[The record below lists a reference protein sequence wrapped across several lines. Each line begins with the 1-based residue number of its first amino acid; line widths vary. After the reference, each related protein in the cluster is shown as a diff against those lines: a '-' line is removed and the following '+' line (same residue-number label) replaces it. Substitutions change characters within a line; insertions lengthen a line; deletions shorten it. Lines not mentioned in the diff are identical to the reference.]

1 MNGLLLAVLL
11 PLHFTAP
18 ADTLGMDA
26 AGRPPLSSVHEYV
39 FQQLDANDKTTVIPG
54 YADSVGS
61 AILTPHAPGTRE
73 TVWLA
78 PGANRSPVTIYV
90 LSLDASGKL
99 IARSNGS
106 VLAPRSVPWATRS
119 AAWTALNVPI
129 VEQAPERCGEAALA
143 MVLRYYGAAPTAL
156 REVDGVFNPAVAG
169 SRIDDLADAARRAG
183 YDATVA
189 ALTPDSLIELLSD
202 GVPPI
207 LLYRDGSGPAA
218 PGRFGVVTE
227 WDASQASFTLNDGT
241 ARRRVTRRDDLVKQW
256 TLAGSLALIVRER
269 AR

>member
-1 MNGLLLAVLL
+1 
-11 PLHFTAP
+11 
-18 ADTLGMDA
+18 MDA
-26 AGRPPLSSVHEYV
+26 AGRLPLSSVHEYV

-119 AAWTALNVPI
+119 AAWTASTCQSSSRRPNAAGRRLSPWSCAI
-129 VEQAPERCGEAALA
+129 TAPPPRHFARWTASSIPQWLA
-143 MVLRYYGAAPTAL
+143 H
-156 REVDGVFNPAVAG
+156 G
-169 SRIDDLADAARRAG
+169 STTWRTRRAG
-183 YDATVA
+183 RAT
-189 ALTPDSLIELLSD
+189 TRPWRRSRPISLIELLSD